1 MKIWNA
7 DSKGV
12 DVVLDLWEGKK
23 QAKYQT
29 KISKNRDVF
38 WKKKIGEIPHGFH
51 GTSGW
56 KKMFLKGNKGMVQNP
71 GWPECDI

>member
-12 DVVLDLWEGKK
+12 DASSSWSVGRLQETI

-71 GWPECDI
+71 G